1 MPKEPERLEIDIQK
15 IFLTPPTSM
24 REKITLFLMMLVIFI
39 MCFGPTI
46 FTDISPVRAVIVS
59 AIPALPLSA
68 GTAAHSWRDGWPGS
82 PPPLPPQA
90 LHSLFPLHVRTR

>member
-1 MPKEPERLEIDIQK
+1 
-15 IFLTPPTSM
+15 M

-59 AIPALPLSA
+59 AIPAF
-68 GTAAHSWRDGWPGS
+68 TVSWGWMVLLRSLFRKREFSKDPGS
-82 PPPLPPQA
+82 KKK
-90 LHSLFPLHVRTR
+90 S

>member
-1 MPKEPERLEIDIQK
+1 MPKKPERLEIDIQK

-59 AIPALPLSA
+59 ALPAV
-68 GTAAHSWRDGWPGS
+68 TVSWGWMVLLRSPFRKRDFSKNPGS
-82 PPPLPPQA
+82 KKK
-90 LHSLFPLHVRTR
+90 S

>member
-15 IFLTPPTSM
+15 IFLTPPTSMRSM

-59 AIPALPLSA
+59 AIPAF
-68 GTAAHSWRDGWPGS
+68 TVSWGWMVLLRSLFRKREFSKDPGS
-82 PPPLPPQA
+82 KKK
-90 LHSLFPLHVRTR
+90 S

>member
-46 FTDISPVRAVIVS
+46 FTDISPVRA
-59 AIPALPLSA
+59 
-68 GTAAHSWRDGWPGS
+68 S
-82 PPPLPPQA
+82 PKGCPMNQDQGYL
-90 LHSLFPLHVRTR
+90 